1 MEIKKKKNMK
11 DEENDPYLNRFN
23 TYDSVI
29 WLKTSPAMK
38 NYQAINNNY
47 CVLLTKIQKKREC

>member
-1 MEIKKKKNMK
+1 MEIKKKNMK
-11 DEENDPYLNRFN
+11 DEENDPHLNRFN

-29 WLKTSPAMK
+29 WLKITPAMK
-38 NYQAINNNY
+38 NYQAINNN